1 MSLVEKGDS
10 RYEAMKAAK
19 AAQAA
24 RKARATKSLPT
35 PMNNTASIGVNTFG
49 NRFATSVKENTFGN
63 KFATSVKENTF
74 GNRFTSSVKENVFG
88 HNPSFKENVF
98 GNKFTVQS
106 KPYARFRM
114 QLHRAQVPHT
124 RRSKPKRNQCDVFE
138 PLEKFYKW

>member
-24 RKARATKSLPT
+24 RQARIAKSLPT
-35 PMNNTASIGVNTFG
+35 PTANTPSVRVNTFG
-49 NRFATSVKENTFGN
+49 NKFNTSVKENTFGN
-63 KFATSVKENTF
+63 KFSTSL
-74 GNRFTSSVKENVFG
+74 KENVFG
-88 HNPSFKENVF
+88 HTPSFKEHVF
-98 GNKFTVQS
+98 GNKFTVQT

-114 QLHRAQVPHT
+114 QLHRAQVPHA